1 MRRGRCDAVGDGDV
15 VGENDRFALS
25 DEVEIEIAVEGP
37 AAVVSDLEAVEVGLL
52 CTGECA
58 TGPGGVGESFLD
70 GDGVVGIELC
80 EDEVSGLADGGE
92 SGAGGFCGAEVING
106 DVNGGS
112 VVCACEGD

>member
-15 VGENDRFALS
+15 VGESDGFALS

-52 CTGECA
+52 CRGEIA
-58 TGPGGVGESFLD
+58 TGPGGGVEGFLD
-70 GDGVVGIELC
+70 GDGVVGIELG
-80 EDEVSGLADGGE
+80 EDEVSGVADGGE
-92 SGAGGFCGAEVING
+92 ACAGGFCVAEVING

-112 VVCACEGD
+112 VVSAL